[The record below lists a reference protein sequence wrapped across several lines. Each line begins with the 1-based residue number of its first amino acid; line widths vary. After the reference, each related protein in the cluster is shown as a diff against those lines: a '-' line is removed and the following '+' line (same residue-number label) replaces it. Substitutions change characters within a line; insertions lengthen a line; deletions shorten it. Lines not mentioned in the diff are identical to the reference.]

1 VFRPGPGQRPGRHL
15 PGAAGHLA
23 GEPGRAG
30 PGQVVLLPA
39 PPAAQAGR
47 VAARCYIMTARAA
60 GAAVKAETKVAGAV
74 MLPPG
79 TAARSPAAV
88 VSLRRDDRQPDE
100 DHRWRRL
107 LSCSSRHATA
117 PAGSLGSSLGLATAG
132 PYGST

>member
-1 VFRPGPGQRPGRHL
+1 MAVSLGTACPI
-15 PGAAGHLA
+15 AGSEHLA
-23 GEPGRAG
+23 GL
-30 PGQVVLLPA
+30 VST

-88 VSLRRDDRQPDE
+88 VSLRRDDRQPGP
-100 DHRWRRL
+100 R
-107 LSCSSRHATA
+107 SSLA
-117 PAGSLGSSLGLATAG
+117 PAAVLLFPACDCPSGESR
-132 PYGST
+132 